1 MRTFQ
6 KRFLSLALVGSAIA
20 AFTSTPLLGQDI
32 TTGLVGHWTFDDQS
46 LDESS
51 GFRDDG
57 VHDGIAVGTIAYT
70 DDTPAGGFALDM
82 TASGTEMAPID
93 SYVQV
98 MNSNIIVGGSPGA
111 GGEIEIV
118 NETYESTFDP
128 PELGNGFSIAFW
140 GRGTPARW
148 QAFVSKNG
156 EGNFGYQ
163 VRRRSSDLRTTFTLR
178 DTDGADDPAFV
189 DADTFNN
196 DPEGEDEWH
205 HYTATWTAG
214 ENGFRNFYIDGEL
227 VHTEIDWIEGQVD
240 ADTGEPIA
248 PDNTIRSSRNEFLV
262 FGGRDSGGIIEDGGA
277 LCMDDIRVYNR
288 PVDAQAA
295 AILATPAGVDDVLLG
310 DVNRDGTVNFLDISP
325 FIGVL
330 SAQGD
335 QAEADLNEDGSV
347 SFLDI
352 SPFIMALTT
361 AGS

>member
-32 TTGLVGHWTFDDQS
+32 TTGLVGHWTFDDQT

-82 TASGTEMAPID
+82 TASGGTELEPIE

-98 MNSNIIVGGSPGA
+98 LNSNFIVGGSLGT
-111 GGEIEIV
+111 GEE
-118 NETYESTFDP
+118 NETYEPTFDTNVL
-128 PELGNGFSIAFW
+128 ENGFSIAFW
-140 GRGTPARW
+140 GRGTPTRW

-156 EGNFGYQ
+156 EGRFGYQ
-163 VRRRSSDLRTTFTLR
+163 VRRRASTFQTTFTLR
-178 DTDGADDPAFV
+178 STDGNDDPDV
-189 DADTFNN
+189 GVDTFNN
-196 DPEGEDEWH
+196 DPAGEDEWH

-240 ADTGEPIA
+240 ADGEPIA
-248 PDNTIRSSRNEFLV
+248 PDNAYASSRNEFLI
-262 FGGRDSGGIIEDGGA
+262 FGGRDSGGIIEDGGGMF
-277 LCMDDIRVYNR
+277 MDDIRIYNR

-295 AILATPAGVDDVLLG
+295 AILATPADDVGGVLLG
-310 DVNRDGTVNFLDISP
+310 DVNRDGLVNFLDISP

-330 SAQGD
+330 ANVGD
-335 QAEADLNEDGSV
+335 NQAEADTNEDGIV
-347 SFLDI
+347 NFLDI
-352 SPFIMALTT
+352 APFINILA
-361 AGS
+361 SP

>member
-51 GFRDDG
+51 GFQDDG

-82 TASGTEMAPID
+82 TASGGTELEPIE

-98 MNSNIIVGGSPGA
+98 LNSNIIVGGSPGA

-118 NETYESTFDP
+118 NDTYETTFDP

-140 GRGTPARW
+140 GRGTPTRW
-148 QAFVSKNG
+148 QAYVSKNG
-156 EGNFGYQ
+156 EGNNGYQ
-163 VRRRSSDLRTTFTLR
+163 VRRRASTFQTTFTLR
-178 DTDGADDPAFV
+178 STDGNDDPDV
-189 DADTFNN
+189 GVDTFNN
-196 DPEGEDEWH
+196 DPAGEDEWH

-227 VHTEIDWIEGQVD
+227 VHTEIDWIEGQVTD
-240 ADTGEPIA
+240 DGEPIA
-248 PDNTIRSSRNEFLV
+248 PDNAYGSSRNEFLV
-262 FGGRDSGGIIEDGGA
+262 FGGRDSGGVIGDGGA
-277 LCMDDIRVYNR
+277 LCMDDIRIYNR

-295 AILATPAGVDDVLLG
+295 AILATPADDVGGVLLG
-310 DVNRDGTVNFLDISP
+310 DVNRDGLVNFLDISP
-325 FIGVL
+325 FVAILSTGEVL
-330 SAQGD
+330 
-335 QAEADLNEDGSV
+335 AEADINEDRV
-347 SFLDI
+347 VDFLDI
-352 SPFIMALTT
+352 GPFIELL
-361 AGS
+361 SL

>member
-6 KRFLSLALVGSAIA
+6 KRFLSLVLVGSAIA
-20 AFTSTPLLGQDI
+20 AFTTTPLLGQDI

-118 NETYESTFDP
+118 NETYEPTFDTNVL
-128 PELGNGFSIAFW
+128 ENGFSIAFW
-140 GRGTPARW
+140 GRGTPTRW

-156 EGNFGYQ
+156 ESRFGYQ
-163 VRRRSSDLRTTFTLR
+163 VRRRASTFQTTFTLR
-178 DTDGADDPAFV
+178 STDGADDPDV
-189 DADTFNN
+189 GVDTFN
-196 DPEGEDEWH
+196 DPAGEGVDEWH

-214 ENGFRNFYIDGEL
+214 ENGFRNYYIDGEL
-227 VHTEIDWIEGQVD
+227 VHTEIDWIEGQMTV
-240 ADTGEPIA
+240 AGEPIA
-248 PDNTIRSSRNEFLV
+248 PDNAYASSRNEFLI
-262 FGGRDSGGIIEDGGA
+262 FGGRDSGGMIEDGGGMF
-277 LCMDDIRVYNR
+277 MDDIRIYNR
-288 PVDAQAA
+288 PLDALAA
-295 AILATPAGVDDVLLG
+295 AALATPAGDDPPLLG
-310 DVNRDGTVNFLDISP
+310 DVDMDGDVDFLDIP
-325 FIGVL
+325 FFIDVITNG
-330 SAQGD
+330 GD
-335 QAEADLNEDGSV
+335 QAEADIDGNGV
-347 SFLDI
+347 VDFLDI
-352 SPFIMALTT
+352 PLFVNILTG
-361 AGS
+361 A

>member
-1 MRTFQ
+1 MRAFQ
-6 KRFLSLALVGSAIA
+6 KGFLGLVLVGMAIP
-20 AFTSTPLLGQDI
+20 AFTATPLLGQDI
-32 TTGLVGHWTFDDQS
+32 VTGLVGHWTFDDQT

-51 GFRDDG
+51 GFQADG
-57 VHDGIAVGTIAYT
+57 VHDGVAVGTIAYT

-82 TASGTEMAPID
+82 TAPGD

-98 MNSNIIVGGSPGA
+98 LNSNIIVGGSPGA

-118 NETYESTFDP
+118 NDTYETTFDP

-140 GRGTPARW
+140 GRGTPTRW
-148 QAFVSKNG
+148 QAYVSKNG
-156 EGNFGYQ
+156 EGNNGYQ
-163 VRRRSSDLRTTFTLR
+163 VRRRASTFQTTFTLR
-178 DTDGADDPAFV
+178 STDGADDPDV
-189 DADTFNN
+189 GVDTFNN
-196 DPEGEDEWH
+196 DPAGEDEWH

-227 VHTEIDWIEGQVD
+227 VHTEIDWIEGQVT
-240 ADTGEPIA
+240 ADGEPIA
-248 PDNTIRSSRNEFLV
+248 PDNGFGSSRNEFLV

-288 PVDAQAA
+288 PVNAQAA
-295 AILATPAGVDDVLLG
+295 AILATPADVDDVLLG
-310 DVNRDGTVNFLDISP
+310 DVNRDGLVNFLDISP

-352 SPFIMALTT
+352 SPFIMALAT

>member
-6 KRFLSLALVGSAIA
+6 KRFLSLALVGSALA

-32 TTGLVGHWTFDDQS
+32 TTGLVGHWTFDDQT

-82 TASGTEMAPID
+82 TAPGD
-93 SYVQV
+93 SFVQV
-98 MNSNIIVGGSPGA
+98 LNSNIIVGGSPGA

-118 NETYESTFDP
+118 NETYEPTFDP
-128 PELGNGFSIAFW
+128 DELGNGFSIAFW
-140 GRGTPARW
+140 GRGTPVRW

-156 EGNFGYQ
+156 ESRFGYQ
-163 VRRRSSDLRTTFTLR
+163 VRRRASTFQTTFTLR
-178 DTDGADDPAFV
+178 NTDGADDPDV
-189 DADTFNN
+189 GVDTFN
-196 DPEGEDEWH
+196 DPEGEGVDEWH

-214 ENGFRNFYIDGEL
+214 ENGFRNYYIDGEL
-227 VHTEIDWIEGQVD
+227 VHTEIDWIEGQMTV
-240 ADTGEPIA
+240 AGEPRA
-248 PDNTIRSSRNEFLV
+248 PDNAYASSRNEFLI
-262 FGGRDSGGIIEDGGA
+262 FGGRDSGGIIEDGGGMF
-277 LCMDDIRVYNR
+277 MDDIRIYNR

-295 AILATPAGVDDVLLG
+295 AILATPAGDVDGVLLG
-310 DVNRDGTVNFLDISP
+310 DVNLDGMVNFLDISP

-330 SAQGD
+330 ADIGD
-335 QAEADLNEDGSV
+335 NQAEADTNEDGMV
-347 SFLDI
+347 NFLDI
-352 SPFIMALTT
+352 APFINILIN

>member
-82 TASGTEMAPID
+82 TASGGTELEPIE

-118 NETYESTFDP
+118 NETYEPTFDP

-140 GRGTPARW
+140 GRGTPTRW
-148 QAFVSKNG
+148 QAYVSKNG
-156 EGNFGYQ
+156 EGNNGYQ
-163 VRRRSSDLRTTFTLR
+163 VRRRASTFQTTFTLR
-178 DTDGADDPAFV
+178 STDGADDPDV
-189 DADTFNN
+189 GVDTFN
-196 DPEGEDEWH
+196 DPAGEGVDEWH

-227 VHTEIDWIEGQVD
+227 VHTEIDWIEGQVT
-240 ADTGEPIA
+240 ADGEPIA
-248 PDNTIRSSRNEFLV
+248 PDNGFGSSRNEFLV

-295 AILATPAGVDDVLLG
+295 AILATPADVDDVLLG
-310 DVNRDGTVNFLDISP
+310 DVNRDGLVNFLDISP

-352 SPFIMALTT
+352 SPFIMALAT

>member
-118 NETYESTFDP
+118 NETYEPTFDTN
-128 PELGNGFSIAFW
+128 ELGNGFSIAFW
-140 GRGTPARW
+140 GRGTPTRW

-156 EGNFGYQ
+156 ENRFGYQ
-163 VRRRSSDLRTTFTLR
+163 VRRRASDFRTTFTLR
-178 DTDGADDPAFV
+178 STDGADDPAFV

-196 DPEGEDEWH
+196 DPAGEDEWH

-227 VHTEIDWIEGQVD
+227 VHTEIDWIEGQVTD
-240 ADTGEPIA
+240 DGEPIA
-248 PDNTIRSSRNEFLV
+248 PDNAYGSSRNEFLV
-262 FGGRDSGGIIEDGGA
+262 FGGRDSGGMIEDGGA
-277 LCMDDIRVYNR
+277 LCMDDIRIYNR
-288 PVDAQAA
+288 PIDAAAA

-310 DVNRDGTVNFLDISP
+310 DVNRDGLVNFLDISP

-352 SPFIMALTT
+352 SPFIMALT

>member
-1 MRTFQ
+1 MRAFQ
-6 KRFLSLALVGSAIA
+6 KGFLGLVLVGMAIP
-20 AFTSTPLLGQDI
+20 AFTATPLLGQDI
-32 TTGLVGHWTFDDQS
+32 VTGLVGHWTFDDQT

-51 GFRDDG
+51 GFQADG
-57 VHDGIAVGTIAYT
+57 VHDGVAVGTIAYT

-82 TASGTEMAPID
+82 TAPGD

-98 MNSNIIVGGSPGA
+98 LNSNIIVGGSPGA

-118 NETYESTFDP
+118 NDTYETTFDP

-140 GRGTPARW
+140 GRGTPTRW

-156 EGNFGYQ
+156 ESRFGYQ
-163 VRRRSSDLRTTFTLR
+163 VRRRASDLRTTFTLR
-178 DTDGADDPAFV
+178 STDGADDPAFV

-196 DPEGEDEWH
+196 DPAGEDEWH

-214 ENGFRNFYIDGEL
+214 EDGFRNFYIDGEL
-227 VHTEIDWIEGQVD
+227 VHTEIDWIEGQVT
-240 ADTGEPIA
+240 ADGEPIA
-248 PDNTIRSSRNEFLV
+248 PDNGFGSSRNEFLV

-277 LCMDDIRVYNR
+277 LCMDDIRIYNR
-288 PVDAQAA
+288 PIDAAAA
-295 AILATPAGVDDVLLG
+295 AILATPADVDDVLLG
-310 DVNRDGTVNFLDISP
+310 DVNRDGLVNFLDISP

-352 SPFIMALTT
+352 SPFIMALAT